1 MFIIW
6 ESSRTSLS
14 PWRPYLSSLPKSFTT
29 PGYFSDRELSL
40 LPVSIY
46 TKCVT
51 EVEKLKQSY
60 GKLINYS
67 KSKWTD
73 FYQVLM
79 FEKFVWA
86 WYVINTRSVYY
97 KRQTC
102 QFLSPDEEDHLAL
115 APFLDL
121 LNHSASANVSAV
133 NLLDTCILIPK

>member
-1 MFIIW
+1 MP
-6 ESSRTSLS
+6 L
-14 PWRPYLSSLPKSFTT
+14 
-29 PGYFSDRELSL
+29 
-40 LPVSIY
+40 SIY

-51 EVEKLKQSY
+51 EVEKIKQSY
-60 GKLINYS
+60 SKLINYS

-73 FYQVLM
+73 FHQALT

-133 NLLDTCILIPK
+133 NLLDILKPK